1 MNRQD
6 YCIADRLPESLNRDN
21 LAEVAQ
27 VIDEKLHELDALN
40 ELICIYPR
48 IDELSSN
55 LIDALAIQFHVDFY
69 DTGLSLDKRRA
80 LVKNSIRWHMR
91 KGTKG
96 AVQEL
101 VQTVFESGVVS
112 EWFEYGGEPYH
123 FKIDLLTAPEITQEN
138 LDLIV
143 KVVNTVK
150 NVRSWLDS
158 LGFKRKT
165 TGQVFI
171 GGQPMIHKAYH
182 IGPAQVH
189 DTDVAGCQYMGV
201 IPHVHKAYHIGPA
214 TIQDTTASG
223 CSYTGGGVYIHKEYK
238 I

>member
-1 MNRQD
+1 M
-6 YCIADRLPESLNRDN
+6 
-21 LAEVAQ
+21 
-27 VIDEKLHELDALN
+27 N

-55 LIDALAIQFHVDFY
+55 FIDALAIQFHVDFY

-112 EWFEYGGEPYH
+112 EWFEYSGEPYR

-158 LGFKRKT
+158 LGFKRQV
-165 TGQVFI
+165 TGRMHI
-171 GGQPMIHKAYH
+171 GAAPMMHKKYR
-182 IGPAQVH
+182 IGPASIH
-189 DTDVAGCQYMGV
+189 DTNAAGGYYLGV
-201 IPHVHKAYHIGPA
+201 VPHIHKSYKVSPAIIGETNIRAPFK
-214 TIQDTTASG
+214 
-223 CSYTGGGVYIHKEYK
+223 TGGGPYIYKSYK